1 MRGTMRGVGFLGD
14 ADDGAGRETSRIR
27 TFHVPPGVDRA
38 LAAQAASQH
47 GVLSLG
53 QLESLGISASGVR
66 NRAASGRLHRVHHA
80 VYSLAPPSLLTLDGR
95 YMAAALACGPD
106 AVISYRSAAALLEL
120 RRTERSNIDVTIP
133 GRSPRKH
140 AGIDLHRSTT
150 LRPEDTTQI
159 RSIPVTTIARTM
171 LDLSQVVDRRGV
183 ERACNQAEIN
193 DALDL
198 DAMLD
203 QIDHNSARAASR
215 RLRAALN
222 DHYLGATPTWSEL
235 EERFLRMCRVNHLPQ
250 PEVNVWIDPGDDDPA
265 MVRADFVWREHR
277 LVVETDGHRTHRTHL
292 AFEHDRR
299 RDQRLIVAGWT
310 VIRTTWIQVT
320 RRPEQVAATIASLIR
335 RG

>member
-1 MRGTMRGVGFLGD
+1 MRGVGFADSAGD
-14 ADDGAGRETSRIR
+14 EAGRLNEAGLRFNVQRRLDLAI
-27 TFHVPPGVDRA
+27 A
-38 LAAQAASQH
+38 ELAARQY
-47 GVLSLG
+47 GVVSLWQLCELGLSARAI
-53 QLESLGISASGVR
+53 QL
-66 NRAASGRLHRVHHA
+66 RAATGRLHRVYHA
-80 VYSLAPPSLLTLDGR
+80 VYALVPPSLLTLDGR
-95 YMAAALACGPD
+95 YMAAALACGRD

-140 AGIDLHRSTT
+140 PGIDLHRSTT
-150 LRPEDTTQI
+150 LRPEDTTRI
-159 RSIPVTTIARTM
+159 RSIPVTTVARTM

-198 DAMLD
+198 DALLD

-235 EERFLRMCRVNHLPQ
+235 EERFLRMCRVHLLPQ
-250 PEVNVWIDPGDDDPA
+250 PEVNVWIDPGDGDPA
-265 MVRADFVWREHR
+265 MVRADFVWRDHR
-277 LVVETDGHRTHRTHL
+277 LVVETDGHKTHRTHL
-292 AFEHDRR
+292 AFEQDRR

-320 RRPEQVAATIASLIR
+320 RRPEEVATTIGLLLER
-335 RG
+335 